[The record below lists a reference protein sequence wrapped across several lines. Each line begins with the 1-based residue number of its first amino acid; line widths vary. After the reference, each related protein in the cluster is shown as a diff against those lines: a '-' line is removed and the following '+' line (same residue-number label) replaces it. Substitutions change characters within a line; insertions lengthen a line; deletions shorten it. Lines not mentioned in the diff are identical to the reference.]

1 MRWAIAFRSDK
12 INSKSNSQHKL
23 YNELAW
29 LYDRIYPQIFSYRD
43 TFDVIDGFLKPHGC
57 KRILEVACGTGRLM
71 AIMEENG
78 YEVTGLDLSQ
88 KMLKIARKRCKGELL
103 MQDMRDILIGK
114 PFDALICL
122 GGSFGYMLTDEDVNK
137 ALKGFNRALRGGGIL
152 MFDSF
157 DADKSRQYEFGG
169 WREAVFE
176 FEDMKI
182 TRLSR
187 LYDYIAS
194 ENTWAVDW
202 KYIIEKGDEK
212 RMIKDQTR
220 LRSFYQDQLT
230 DMLKKHGFKVMNVL
244 KDGRLIFQ
252 AKKEK
257 DA

>member
-1 MRWAIAFRSDK
+1 M
-12 INSKSNSQHKL
+12 
-23 YNELAW
+23 
-29 LYDRIYPQIFSYRD
+29 
-43 TFDVIDGFLKPHGC
+43 
-57 KRILEVACGTGRLM
+57 EVACGTGRLM

-103 MQDMRDILIGK
+103 MQDMRDILIRES
-114 PFDALICL
+114 FDALICF
-122 GGSFGYMLTDEDVNK
+122 GGSFGYLLTDEDVSK
-137 ALKGFNRALRGGGIL
+137 VLKSFNRALRSGGIL
-152 MFDSF
+152 IFESF
-157 DADKSRQYEFGG
+157 DADKSRRYEFGG
-169 WREAVFE
+169 WREAIFE

-187 LYDYIAS
+187 SYDYIDNES
-194 ENTWAVDW
+194 TWAVDW
-202 KYIIEKGDEK
+202 KYTIEKGDEK

-230 DMLKKHGFKVMNVL
+230 DMLEEQGFKVVNVL
-244 KDGRLIFQ
+244 KNGRLIFQ